1 MKNCA
6 VCGSGSLKK
15 VEQFSEYGIWECP
28 ICRYAI
34 VDPIPSSERL
44 TELYNSREYFET
56 HMQYDFATISEK
68 EISAQVDRLF
78 RFHQNM
84 LRGID
89 IPERKKLLE
98 IGPGGG
104 FSLAAFRMLG
114 YMGKGIETSASA
126 TAFMREKLGLNIDN
140 ISFEAID
147 VADYSDGFDLIF
159 LNHVLEHF
167 LDPVKAME
175 KIANLMAPGGVVYIR
190 VPDHDS
196 YDRKK
201 YAAKWPA
208 YAYYHISNFSEA
220 SLKQL
225 FKMNQL
231 NCLKTEK
238 FVSEKAP
245 AIISKIARG
254 PLQPILA
261 NWFSGR
267 TVTVI
272 GKK

>member
-1 MKNCA
+1 MKICA
-6 VCGSGSLKK
+6 ICGSGVIRK
-15 VEQFSEYGIWECP
+15 VEQFNEYGIWECAD
-28 ICRYAI
+28 CRYAI
-34 VDPIPSSERL
+34 VDPMPSSERL

-56 HMQYDFATISEK
+56 HMQYDFATITAQ
-68 EISAQVDRLF
+68 EINTQVDRLF
-78 RFHQNM
+78 GFHQNM
-84 LRGID
+84 LQGIT
-89 IPERKKLLE
+89 IPARKKLLE

-104 FSLAAFRMLG
+104 FSLAAFKKLG
-114 YMGKGIETSASA
+114 YTGKGIETSASA
-126 TAFMREKLGLNIDN
+126 TAFMRGKLGLDIDN
-140 ISFEAID
+140 ISFEAIN
-147 VADYSDGFDLIF
+147 VADYGNGFDLVF

-175 KIANLMAPGGVVYIR
+175 KIANLLAPGGIVYIR

-201 YAAKWPA
+201 YGAKWPA

-225 FKMNQL
+225 FKKNQL
-231 NCLKTEK
+231 SCVKTSK